1 MTRIINCLVLVSA
14 LAGFVMLV
22 RQRQTLEVV
31 REEHDRLAAKYGV
44 LDVKD
49 PSKYLITQIDTGD
62 PNHFLWRCYYPAKLR
77 VKEVI
82 ALGQGGRTTGS
93 TFRLDAGESLQ
104 RCRFEFQEE
113 HALMHYMDRGGGGR
127 MSFAPKELVAMLKEH
142 WDELQIDVLASEGT
156 IELPIDQALPFLTI
170 RIPPELLAEL
180 PPQLRDRYATGYVFQ
195 MLYGTEEAVAAV
207 EEKQVGNAP

>member
-1 MTRIINCLVLVSA
+1 MTRIINCLLLVSA
-14 LAGFVMLV
+14 LAGLVMLV

-31 REEHDRLAAKYGV
+31 REKHDRLAAKYGV

-49 PSKYLITQIDTGD
+49 PSKYLITRIDTGD
-62 PNHFLWRCYYPAKLR
+62 PSHFLWRCYYPANLQ
-77 VKEVI
+77 VQEVI
-82 ALGQGGRTTGS
+82 ALGRGGRSTGS
-93 TFRLDAGESLQ
+93 TFHLDAGESLQ

-113 HALMHYMDRGGGGR
+113 NVLVHYMDRGGGGLIG
-127 MSFAPKELVAMLKEH
+127 FAPKELVALLKEH
-142 WDELQIDVLASEGT
+142 WEELQIDVLASDGT

-170 RIPPELLAEL
+170 RVPPDLLPEL

-195 MLYGTEEAVAAV
+195 MMYGTEEAL